1 MHEAALYTRWKREQE
16 DTVKR
21 VITTEKIPLLLW
33 LDELDEEALGQ
44 ARNLA
49 NLPCAFHHVAL
60 MADAHVGY
68 GMPIGGVLATTG
80 RSHSLLPGSGRAC
93 AG

>member
-1 MHEAALYTRWKREQE
+1 M
-16 DTVKR
+16 KR

-49 NLPCAFHHVAL
+49 NLPCAFHHIAL

-80 RSHSLLPGSGRAC
+80 VVIPNAVGVDIGCGMRAVRTGLPRWKLRC
-93 AG
+93 